1 MLCIDFSI
9 FLLVYGIE
17 YHSLLIVDVHT
28 LERSLTAMLLGARLL
43 LFLCSSAVARSYS
56 VSITERRAHYYDTI
70 KSHSAKVP

>member
-28 LERSLTAMLLGARLL
+28 LERSLTAMLFRCTSTFVFVLL
-43 LFLCSSAVARSYS
+43 CRRSF
-56 VSITERRAHYYDTI
+56 IFREYYGKESTLL
-70 KSHSAKVP
+70 